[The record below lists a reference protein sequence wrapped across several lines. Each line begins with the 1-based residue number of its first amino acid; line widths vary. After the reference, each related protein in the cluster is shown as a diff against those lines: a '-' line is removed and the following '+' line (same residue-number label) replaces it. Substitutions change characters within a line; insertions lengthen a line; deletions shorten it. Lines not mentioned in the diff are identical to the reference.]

1 MLKKL
6 SFGLATCALSMAS
19 LASAT
24 VLTPGSAGAP
34 DPFSNAGWTLLAT
47 TGSQALSSGTFTAN
61 ATSWV
66 YSDSANS
73 FCAGCLD
80 FVYLVTRTGGD
91 DPIERITASS
101 FAGYSVD
108 AGVVTSSPG
117 FTPLSV
123 DRSANGAVI
132 GFNYQNAANLTGTQS
147 TQLLVIQTNARAFTA
162 GLLSVQDGQA
172 ANGVGF
178 QPAAATPEP
187 VSMSLLGGGLALIG
201 LGRWRR
207 NKNKKS

>member
-19 LASAT
+19 LASAS
-24 VLTPGSAGAP
+24 VLAPGTSGAP
-34 DPFSNAGWTLLAT
+34 DPFNNAGWTLLAT

-66 YSDSANS
+66 YSDSANT

-80 FVYLVTRTGGD
+80 FVYMVTRTGGN
-91 DPIERITASS
+91 DPIERITAGS

-117 FTPLSV
+117 FAPLSV
-123 DRSANGAVI
+123 DRSGGDGGVV
-132 GFNYQNAANLTGTQS
+132 GFNYQNAANLTGTNS
-147 TQLLVIQTNARAFTA
+147 TQLLVIQTNATSYTA
-162 GLLSVQDGQA
+162 GLMSVQDQLS
-172 ANGVGF
+172 ANGIGF
-178 QPAAATPEP
+178 QPASTPEP

-207 NKNKKS
+207 KNNKS